1 MLLSGGNKEAIRE
14 KFNLNNQ
21 KINKEN
27 NIIGGS
33 KKKMKREKHKK
44 KNRKTN

>member
-27 NIIGGS
+27 NIIG
-33 KKKMKREKHKK
+33 
-44 KNRKTN
+44 